1 MSTTTTTEK
10 ENGYVSAHEQAEHLS
25 EEFVEVESAT
35 QTDGTILATVTSI
48 ERIDGSDYNDHVNE
62 KIRVR
67 TETPLGRR
75 GTHVFD
81 IPEPWTEEF
90 EFVRWVRANGSA
102 AGRLDNLI
110 GEKVPVMDN
119 DLVVPSEPK
128 SLQTR
133 LGEKISENKNDGVFY
148 VSSII
153 TFALLQAFIQGY
165 ERMIPAAEL
174 EGEALGTFI
183 WNFDW
188 MGVLMVVWN
197 TSATL
202 LILFAAMLLS
212 ILLVDGLLFP
222 QNDGD

>member
-10 ENGYVSAHEQAEHLS
+10 DNYVSAHEQAEQLS

-48 ERIDGSDYNDHVNE
+48 EKTTQGLSDAK

-75 GTHVFD
+75 GTHIFD

-110 GEKVPVMDN
+110 GEKVPLD
-119 DLVVPSEPK
+119 DK
-128 SLQTR
+128 SLVIPEKAEPLRTR
-133 LGEKISENKNDGVFY
+133 IRERVSEHSDVFGAINMIWILVTWPVTAPY
-148 VSSII
+148 AAALYDEHSDPDDVAIAWVMGTII
-153 TFALLQAFIQGY
+153 WA
-165 ERMIPAAEL
+165 
-174 EGEALGTFI
+174 
-183 WNFDW
+183 
-188 MGVLMVVWN
+188 
-197 TSATL
+197 
-202 LILFAAMLLS
+202 FAA
-212 ILLVDGLLFP
+212 LFTYEIVISP
-222 QNDGD
+222 FL